1 MNNMWKTFRRSG
13 RVTWKATVVLRIAA
27 WDEMRVRTYRKI
39 LSDAHLAL
47 VSRICDVW
55 EPG

>member
-27 WDEMRVRTYRKI
+27 WDEMRVRTYRKNPVG
-39 LSDAHLAL
+39 HAL
-47 VSRICDVW
+47 ESCFPDL
-55 EPG
+55 